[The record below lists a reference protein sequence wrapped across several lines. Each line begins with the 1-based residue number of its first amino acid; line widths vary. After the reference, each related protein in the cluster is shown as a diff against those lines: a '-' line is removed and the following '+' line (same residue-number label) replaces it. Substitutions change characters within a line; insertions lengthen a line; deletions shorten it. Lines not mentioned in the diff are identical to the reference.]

1 MLKTVGVS
9 YVFTVLWITYFRSF
23 FHNGESYVQRNPL
36 LRMHTPLHTSA
47 RLMAKKSQLSSIV
60 LLVCWCLQLLASRSW
75 VLSVSKLITSRAL
88 CRHQRGAWLLASVC
102 LQCGTVAYS
111 IEIVF
116 LFCMSWSF
124 NEVVFSRYYCFRMKP
139 T

>member
-88 CRHQRGAWLLASVC
+88 CRHQRGAWLLANVC

-124 NEVVFSRYYCFRMKP
+124 NEVVFSRYYCF
-139 T
+139 